1 MYEGLVFANE
11 TLEWVYIFVPRCGSR
26 SFRACGLFGKQE
38 YPYEWKPKYEK
49 YKKVALIRNPID
61 RVVSGFFYENGR
73 EWNPDHLIVAFRK
86 YLQPLFLGKTT
97 SAFVGNAQVTYLDK
111 LKIDIEDLDVV
122 LLTESY
128 SENVESFKNKYNL
141 DIETLHI
148 NASSEK
154 SSQLLKE
161 FIEENENVKNS
172 ILKYYKRDFELYE
185 RAKEKV
191 IK

>member
-1 MYEGLVFANE
+1 M
-11 TLEWVYIFVPRCGSR
+11 
-26 SFRACGLFGKQE
+26 
-38 YPYEWKPKYEK
+38 
-49 YKKVALIRNPID
+49 
-61 RVVSGFFYENGR
+61 
-73 EWNPDHLIVAFRK
+73 
-86 YLQPLFLGKTT
+86 
-97 SAFVGNAQVTYLDK
+97 
-111 LKIDIEDLDVV
+111 V

-128 SENVESFKNKYNL
+128 NENVESFKNKYNL

-161 FIEENENVKNS
+161 FIEENEDVKNS